1 MGTSS
6 LDEVQTTGRG
16 CIMSSMPKAKR
27 IYGDAAYFGAI
38 IRRLRTERGWNLVKF
53 AQRSGMNATY
63 LSVLEKGRNT
73 PSLFTLFELADVLN
87 VPAAEIVSEIEQLRK
102 ASPQAPS

>member
-1 MGTSS
+1 M
-6 LDEVQTTGRG
+6 DHVQRTGRG

-27 IYGDAAYFGAI
+27 IYADALYFGAI

-63 LSVLEKGRNT
+63 LSVLEKGGNS

-87 VPAAEIVSEIEQLRK
+87 VPAAEIVREIEQLRK
-102 ASPQAPS
+102 PAAAAPS